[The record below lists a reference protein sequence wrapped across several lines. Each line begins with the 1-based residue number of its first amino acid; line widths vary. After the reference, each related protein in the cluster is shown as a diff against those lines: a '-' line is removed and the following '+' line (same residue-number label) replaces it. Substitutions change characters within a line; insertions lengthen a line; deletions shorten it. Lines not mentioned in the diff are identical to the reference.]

1 MPLTKHSPPAG
12 ATLVAYGH
20 SWVDGDG
27 ASSRAAC
34 FAALAAS
41 ELGLALDNRGVGGSR
56 SSATAELITSDAP
69 PAAVL
74 YVVMTGL
81 NDLRLHGGDPAALN
95 DYAGALRRILTTLQ
109 RTSPESAVLILAQP
123 HLVEFGLHAPHNR
136 GSNQLID
143 RYNTVLQGCSAEYTR
158 ALVVEADGW
167 DVHRMLAEDTV
178 HPNDAGHTCLARA
191 VVRAAATIEL
201 PAR

>member
-1 MPLTKHSPPAG
+1 MKHSPPAR

-27 ASSRAAC
+27 ASSRAAG
-34 FAALAAS
+34 FAALAAT
-41 ELGLALDNRGVGGSR
+41 ELGLALDNRGVGGSG
-56 SSATAELITSDAP
+56 SSATAELITSDPP

-81 NDLRLHGGDPAALN
+81 NDLRLHGEDPAALN
-95 DYAGALRRILTTLQ
+95 NYAGALRRILTAFQ
-109 RTSPESAVLILAQP
+109 HTSPESAVLILAQP

-143 RYNTVLQGCSAEYTR
+143 RYNAELQGCAAEYTQ

-167 DVHRMLAEDTV
+167 DARRMLDDDTV
-178 HPNDAGHTCLARA
+178 HPNDAGHACLARA
-191 VVRAAATIEL
+191 VVRAAGSTEQL

>member
-1 MPLTKHSPPAG
+1 MPITTHSPAAR

-27 ASSRAAC
+27 ASSRAAG
-34 FAALAAS
+34 FAALAAR
-41 ELGLALDNRGVGGSR
+41 ELGLILDNRGVGGSG
-56 SSATAELITSDAP
+56 SSATAELVASDPP

-81 NDLRLHGGDPAALN
+81 NDLRLHGEDPAALN
-95 DYAGALRRILTTLQ
+95 MYAAALRRILRTLQ
-109 RTSPESAVLILAQP
+109 RTAPQSAVLILAQP

-136 GSNQLID
+136 GSNQLIE
-143 RYNTVLQGCSAEYTR
+143 RYNAVLKQCAAEYPQ

-167 DVHRMLAEDTV
+167 DARRMLDDDTV
-178 HPNDAGHTCLARA
+178 HPNDAGHACLARA
-191 VVRAAATIEL
+191 VVRAAATMQQ